1 MKFDFRKKRSGTG
14 PSLRWLFIVIGSL
27 ILGIYIYLWNGY
39 QLVGNKLPMPLGYGM
54 AVIRSGSM
62 EDTLSIDDLVLVHRQ
77 KEYEVGDIVVYQ
89 SDGDLV
95 IHRVIEMEGDK
106 LITQGDANLVPD
118 APVRFSAVKG
128 KMIGHI
134 PGIGAVVRRL
144 KTPVGVVLTLA
155 AAVLLLELSYRKD
168 GSEEEQEQEKLRE
181 EIARLK
187 SALHKGDEGM

>member
-14 PSLRWLFIVIGSL
+14 HSLRWLFIVIGSL

-39 QLVGNKLPMPLGYGM
+39 QLVGNKLPMPFGYGM

-89 SDGDLV
+89 TDGDLV

-106 LITQGDANLVPD
+106 LITQGDANHVPD

-168 GSEEEQEQEKLRE
+168 GSEEEQEQDKLRE